1 MHVRQRLPARM
12 GSGRRRI
19 IPVLRSTIADICRR
33 QLMRVLDWV
42 YFAAE
47 HDDHHLAKARRAILS
62 TDKQARTEREDANQ

>member
-1 MHVRQRLPARM
+1 M
-12 GSGRRRI
+12 
-19 IPVLRSTIADICRR
+19 LRSTIADICRR